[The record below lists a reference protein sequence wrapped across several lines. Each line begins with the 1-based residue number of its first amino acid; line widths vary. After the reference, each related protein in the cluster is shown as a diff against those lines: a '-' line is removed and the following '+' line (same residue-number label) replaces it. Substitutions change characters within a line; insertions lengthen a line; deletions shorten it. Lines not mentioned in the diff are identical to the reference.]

1 MRFFLEALN
10 QIFKS
15 IMKKFNYLLYIIL
28 LFTVSNSNCK
38 AQYKSATI
46 QVKKE
51 INARFL
57 KLLDFPIDSVSI
69 PRSINLSSGVLK
81 KVKSKDWTSGFY
93 AGNLWQIYKLTGD
106 IRYKEKA
113 AIWNAFIEKEKFNGG
128 THDMGFK
135 VYCSFGKG
143 LKVEDNPKYKKIIV
157 KSAQTLITRF
167 NAKIGAIRSWD
178 HSKELFDY
186 PVIIDNM
193 LNLELLFEAS
203 KISGDPTFKNIA
215 IQHANTTLKNHFR
228 KDNSCYHVVDYDTL
242 SYGVRKK
249 ATFQGFSDE
258 SSWARG
264 QSWAVYG
271 FTMAY
276 RYTKNKKYL
285 KQAEATAK
293 YYINNKNMPEDG
305 ISYWDF
311 NDTSIPNAPRD
322 ASSAAVMASALIEL
336 YSFTKN
342 QAYLDYSN
350 KVINALSSDKY
361 LLNETVEAPFILNHS
376 TGNWPKKD
384 EIDQPIVYADY
395 YFLEAIIRKQSL

>member
-1 MRFFLEALN
+1 MLF
-10 QIFKS
+10 S
-15 IMKKFNYLLYIIL
+15 FNC
-28 LFTVSNSNCK
+28 S
-38 AQYKSATI
+38 AQYDPVSGLL
-46 QVKKE
+46 KKE
-51 INARFL
+51 INSRFL
-57 KLLDFPIDSVSI
+57 NLLDFPIDSVSI
-69 PRSINLSSGVLK
+69 PRSMNLSSGVMK

-113 AIWNAFIEKEKFNGG
+113 ALWNAFIEKEKFNGG

-143 LKVEDNPKYKKIIV
+143 LNVEDNPKYKKIIL

-178 HSKELFDY
+178 HSKNLFDY

-203 KISGDPTFKNIA
+203 IISGDPIFRNIA
-215 IQHANTTLKNHFR
+215 IKHANTTLKNHFR
-228 KDNSCYHVVDYDTL
+228 KDNSCYHVVDYDTI
-242 SYGVRKK
+242 SNEVRKK
-249 ATFQGFSDE
+249 ATFQGFNDD

-285 KQAEATAK
+285 KQAEATAN
-293 YYINNKNMPEDG
+293 YYINFKNLPEDG

-361 LLNETVEAPFILNHS
+361 LLNDTIEGPFILNHS

-384 EIDQPIVYADY
+384 EIDSPIVYADY
-395 YFLEAIIRKQSL
+395 YYLEAIIRKKSL

>member
-1 MRFFLEALN
+1 
-10 QIFKS
+10 
-15 IMKKFNYLLYIIL
+15 MKKFNSLFFIIL
-28 LFTVSNSNCK
+28 FSLVLINCQAQSKTDGFTVK
-38 AQYKSATI
+38 TEI
-46 QVKKE
+46 KE
-51 INARFL
+51 RFS
-57 KLLDFPIDSVSI
+57 KLLDFPIDSVLI
-69 PRSINLSSGVLK
+69 PRSMDLSTGVVK
-81 KVKSKDWTSGFY
+81 KVKSKDWTSGFFP
-93 AGNLWQIYKLTGD
+93 GNLWQIYSLTGD
-106 IRYKEKA
+106 VRFKEKA
-113 AIWNAFIEKEKFNGG
+113 ILWNAFIEKEKFNNT

-143 LKVEDNPKYKKIIV
+143 LKVQDNAKYKNIIV
-157 KSAQTLITRF
+157 KSAQTLVTRF
-167 NAKIGAIRSWD
+167 DTKIGAIRSWD
-178 HSKELFDY
+178 HNKEFFDF

-203 KISGDPTFKNIA
+203 KISGDKKFKNIA

-228 KDNSCYHVVDYDTL
+228 KDNSCYHVIDYDTITGKVKNKL
-242 SYGVRKK
+242 
-249 ATFQGFSDE
+249 THQGFNNE

-276 RYTKNKKYL
+276 RYTKNKEYL

-293 YYINNKNMPEDG
+293 YYINYKTLPEDG
-305 ISYWDF
+305 IPYWDF

-322 ASSAAVMASALIEL
+322 TSSAAIMASALLEL

-342 QAYLDYSN
+342 ETYLEFSN
-350 KVINALSSDKY
+350 KVLNTLSSDKY
-361 LLNETVEAPFILNHS
+361 LLNDSVKGPFILDHS

>member
-1 MRFFLEALN
+1 MFIN
-10 QIFKS
+10 
-15 IMKKFNYLLYIIL
+15 
-28 LFTVSNSNCK
+28 NCQ
-38 AQYKSATI
+38 AQNKTKGFA
-46 QVKKE
+46 VKTE
-51 INARFL
+51 INQRFS
-57 KLLDFPIDSVSI
+57 KLLDFPVDSVLI
-69 PRSINLSSGVLK
+69 PRSMDLSSGVVK
-81 KVKSKDWTSGFY
+81 KVKSKDWTSGFF
-93 AGNLWQIYKLTGD
+93 AGNLWQIYSLTGD
-106 IRYKEKA
+106 VRFKEKA
-113 AIWNAFIEKEKFNGG
+113 ILWNAFIEKEKFNNT

-135 VYCSFGKG
+135 VFCSFGKG
-143 LKVEDNPKYKKIIV
+143 LKVKDNAKYKNIIV
-157 KSAQTLITRF
+157 KSAQTLVTRF
-167 NAKIGAIRSWD
+167 DTKIGAIRSWD
-178 HSKELFDY
+178 HNKEFFDF

-203 KISGDPTFKNIA
+203 KISGDKTYKNIA

-228 KDNSCYHVVDYDTL
+228 KDNSCYHVIDYDTL
-242 SYGVRKK
+242 SGKVKNK
-249 ATFQGFSDE
+249 LTHQGFNNE

-276 RYTKNKKYL
+276 RYTKNKEYL

-293 YYINNKNMPEDG
+293 YYMNYKTLPEDG
-305 ISYWDF
+305 IPYWDF

-322 ASSAAVMASALIEL
+322 ASSATVMASALIEL

-342 QAYLDYSN
+342 QTYLEYSN
-350 KVINALSSDKY
+350 KIINTLSSDKY
-361 LLNETVEAPFILNHS
+361 LLNDSVKGPFILDHS

>member
-1 MRFFLEALN
+1 
-10 QIFKS
+10 
-15 IMKKFNYLLYIIL
+15 MKKFNSLFYIIL
-28 LFTVSNSNCK
+28 FTVVNFNCQ
-38 AQYKSATI
+38 AQYKPVSI
-46 QVKKE
+46 EVKKE
-51 INARFL
+51 INARFS

-69 PRSINLSSGVLK
+69 PRSMDCSTGVVK

-113 AIWNAFIEKEKFNGG
+113 ALWNAFIEKEKFNNT

-135 VYCSFGKG
+135 VYGSFGKG
-143 LKVEDNPKYKKIIV
+143 LAVENNEKYKNIIV
-157 KSAQTLITRF
+157 KSAQTLISRF
-167 NAKIGAIRSWD
+167 NPKIGAIRSWN

-203 KISGDPTFKNIA
+203 KISGDSTFRKIA
-215 IQHANTTLKNHFR
+215 IKHANTTLKNHFR
-228 KDNSCYHVVDYDTL
+228 NDNSCYHVVDYDTI
-242 SYGVRKK
+242 SHGVRKK
-249 ATFQGFSDE
+249 ATFQGFKDE

-276 RYTKNKKYL
+276 RYTKNKEYL

-293 YYINNKNMPEDG
+293 YYINYKTLPEDG

-311 NDTSIPNAPRD
+311 NDPSIPNAPRD

-342 QAYLDYSN
+342 QAYLAYSN
-350 KVINALSSDKY
+350 KVINTLSSDKY
-361 LLNETVEAPFILNHS
+361 LLNETVKGPFILNHS

>member
-1 MRFFLEALN
+1 
-10 QIFKS
+10 
-15 IMKKFNYLLYIIL
+15 MKKFNYLLYIIL
-28 LFTVSNSNCK
+28 FIVININCQ
-38 AQYKSATI
+38 AQYKPATI

-57 KLLDFPIDSVSI
+57 KLLDFSIDSVSI
-69 PRSINLSSGVLK
+69 PRSINLSSGVMK

-113 AIWNAFIEKEKFNGG
+113 ALWNAFIEKEKFNGG

-135 VYCSFGKG
+135 VFCSFGKG
-143 LKVEDNPKYKKIIV
+143 LNVEDNPKYKKIIV

-167 NAKIGAIRSWD
+167 NTKIGAIRSWD

-215 IQHANTTLKNHFR
+215 IKHANTTLKNHFR
-228 KDNSCYHVVDYDTL
+228 KDNSCYHVVDYDTI
-242 SYGVRKK
+242 SYGIRKK
-249 ATFQGFSDE
+249 ATFQGFNNE

-285 KQAEATAK
+285 KQAEATAN
-293 YYINNKNMPEDG
+293 YYINYKTLPEDG

-322 ASSAAVMASALIEL
+322 ASSAAVIASALIEL
-336 YSFTKN
+336 YTFTKN

-350 KVINALSSDKY
+350 KVINTLSSDKY
-361 LLNETVEAPFILNHS
+361 LLNDTVEGPFILNHS

>member
-1 MRFFLEALN
+1 
-10 QIFKS
+10 
-15 IMKKFNYLLYIIL
+15 MKKFNSLFYIIL
-28 LFTVSNSNCK
+28 FTTINFNCK
-38 AQYKSATI
+38 AQYNPVTTSIKE
-46 QVKKE
+46 E
-51 INARFL
+51 INSRFL

-69 PRSINLSSGVLK
+69 PRSMVLSSGVVK

-93 AGNLWQIYKLTGD
+93 AGNLWQIYNLTGD

-113 AIWNAFIEKEKFNGG
+113 ALWNAFIEKEKFNNT

-143 LKVEDNPKYKKIIV
+143 LMVEDNKKYKNIIV
-157 KSAQTLITRF
+157 KSAQTLVTRF
-167 NAKIGAIRSWD
+167 NTKIGAIRSWD
-178 HSKELFDY
+178 HNKESWDF

-203 KISGDPTFKNIA
+203 KISGDKSFRKIA

-228 KDNSCYHVVDYDTL
+228 NDNSCFHVVDYDTI
-242 SYGVRKK
+242 SGKVRSRG
-249 ATFQGFSDE
+249 THQGFNNE

-276 RYTKNKKYL
+276 RYTKNKEYL

-293 YYINNKNMPEDG
+293 YYINYKTLPEDG
-305 ISYWDF
+305 IPYWDF

-322 ASSAAVMASALIEL
+322 ASSAAVMASALLEL
-336 YSFTKN
+336 YTFTKN

-350 KVINALSSDKY
+350 KVITTLSSDKY
-361 LLNETVEAPFILNHS
+361 LLNDAVNGPFILDHS

>member
-1 MRFFLEALN
+1 MLF
-10 QIFKS
+10 S
-15 IMKKFNYLLYIIL
+15 FNC
-28 LFTVSNSNCK
+28 S
-38 AQYKSATI
+38 AQYDPVSGLL
-46 QVKKE
+46 KKE
-51 INARFL
+51 INSRFL
-57 KLLDFPIDSVSI
+57 NLLDFPIDSVSI
-69 PRSINLSSGVLK
+69 PRSMNLSSGMMK

-113 AIWNAFIEKEKFNGG
+113 ALWNAFIEKEKFNGG

-143 LKVEDNPKYKKIIV
+143 LNVEDNPKYKKIIL

-178 HSKELFDY
+178 HSKNLFDY

-203 KISGDPTFKNIA
+203 IISGDPTFRNIA
-215 IQHANTTLKNHFR
+215 IKHANTTLKNHFR
-228 KDNSCYHVVDYDTL
+228 KDNSCYHVVDYDTI
-242 SYGVRKK
+242 SNGVRKK
-249 ATFQGFSDE
+249 ATFQGFNDD

-285 KQAEATAK
+285 KQAEATAN
-293 YYINNKNMPEDG
+293 YYINFKNLPEDG

-361 LLNETVEAPFILNHS
+361 LLNDTIEGPFILNHS

-384 EIDQPIVYADY
+384 EIDSPIVYADY
-395 YFLEAIIRKQSL
+395 YYLEAIIRKKSL

>member
-1 MRFFLEALN
+1 
-10 QIFKS
+10 
-15 IMKKFNYLLYIIL
+15 MKKFNSLFYIIL
-28 LFTVSNSNCK
+28 FTVVNFNCQ
-38 AQYKSATI
+38 AQYKPVPI
-46 QVKKE
+46 EVKKE
-51 INARFL
+51 INARFS

-69 PRSINLSSGVLK
+69 PRSMDCSTGVVK

-113 AIWNAFIEKEKFNGG
+113 TLWNAFIEKEKFNNT

-135 VYCSFGKG
+135 VYGSFGKG
-143 LKVEDNPKYKKIIV
+143 LAVENNEKYKNIIV
-157 KSAQTLITRF
+157 KSAQTLISRF
-167 NAKIGAIRSWD
+167 NPKIGAIRSWN

-203 KISGDPTFKNIA
+203 KISGDSTFRKIA
-215 IQHANTTLKNHFR
+215 IKHANTTLKNHFR
-228 KDNSCYHVVDYDTL
+228 NDNSCYHVVDYDTI
-242 SYGVRKK
+242 SHGVRKK
-249 ATFQGFSDE
+249 ATFQGFKDE

-276 RYTKNKKYL
+276 RYTKNKEYL

-293 YYINNKNMPEDG
+293 YYINYKTLPEDG

-311 NDTSIPNAPRD
+311 NDPSIPNAPRD

-350 KVINALSSDKY
+350 KVINTLSSDKY
-361 LLNETVEAPFILNHS
+361 LLNETVKGPFILNHS

>member
-1 MRFFLEALN
+1 
-10 QIFKS
+10 
-15 IMKKFNYLLYIIL
+15 MKKFNSLFYIIV
-28 LFTVSNSNCK
+28 FTVVNFNCQ
-38 AQYKSATI
+38 AQYKPVPI
-46 QVKKE
+46 EVKKE
-51 INARFL
+51 ISSRFS

-69 PRSINLSSGVLK
+69 PRSMDCSTGVVK

-93 AGNLWQIYKLTGD
+93 AGNLWQIYKITGD

-113 AIWNAFIEKEKFNGG
+113 ALWNAFIEKEKFNNT

-143 LKVEDNPKYKKIIV
+143 LKVEDNAKYKNIIV
-157 KSAQTLITRF
+157 KSAQTLVTRF
-167 NAKIGAIRSWD
+167 NSKIGAIRSWN

-203 KISGDPTFKNIA
+203 KISGDSTFRNIA

-228 KDNSCYHVVDYDTL
+228 KDNSCYHVVDYDTI
-242 SYGVRKK
+242 SHGVRKK
-249 ATFQGFSDE
+249 ATFQGFNDE

-276 RYTKNKKYL
+276 RYTKNKEYL

-293 YYINNKNMPEDG
+293 YYINYKTLPEDG

-350 KVINALSSDKY
+350 KVINTLSSDKY
-361 LLNETVEAPFILNHS
+361 LLNDTVNGPFILNHS

-384 EIDQPIVYADY
+384 EIDLPIVYADY

>member
-1 MRFFLEALN
+1 
-10 QIFKS
+10 
-15 IMKKFNYLLYIIL
+15 MKKLLLLTFISLFLSVNYNLQ
-28 LFTVSNSNCK
+28 
-38 AQYKSATI
+38 AQNKSDKSVNKNI
-46 QVKKE
+46 S
-51 INARFL
+51 ARFGY
-57 KLLDFPIDSVSI
+57 LLDFPVDSVAI
-69 PRSINLSSGVLK
+69 PRSINISTGVYK
-81 KVKSKDWTSGFY
+81 KVKSKDWTSGFFP
-93 AGNLWQIYKLTGD
+93 GTLWQIYQLTGD
-106 IRYKEKA
+106 VKYKEKA
-113 AIWNAFIEKEKFNGG
+113 AVWNAFIEKEKNNGT

-135 VYCSFGKG
+135 VYGSFGKG
-143 LKVEDNPKYKKIIV
+143 LAVENNEKYKKIIV

-167 NAKIGAIRSWD
+167 NSKIGAIRSWD
-178 HSKELFDY
+178 HSRELFDY

-228 KDNSCYHVVDYDTL
+228 KDNSCYHVVDYDTI
-242 SYGVRKK
+242 SNGVRKK
-249 ATFQGFSDE
+249 ATFQGFNDE

-271 FTMAY
+271 FTMCY
-276 RYTKNKKYL
+276 RYTKNKEYL

-305 ISYWDF
+305 ITYWDF
-311 NDTSIPNAPRD
+311 KDPSIPNAPRD

-336 YSFTKN
+336 YHFTKDKS
-342 QAYLDYSN
+342 YLDYSN
-350 KVINALSSDKY
+350 KVMNSLSSDKY
-361 LLNETVEAPFILNHS
+361 LLNSSVKAPFLLDHS

-384 EIDQPIVYADY
+384 EINQPINYADY

>member
-1 MRFFLEALN
+1 
-10 QIFKS
+10 
-15 IMKKFNYLLYIIL
+15 MKKFNSLFYIIL
-28 LFTVSNSNCK
+28 FTIISFNCK
-38 AQYKSATI
+38 AQYNPVTTPI
-46 QVKKE
+46 KKE
-51 INARFL
+51 INSRFL

-69 PRSINLSSGVLK
+69 PRSMDLSSGVVK

-93 AGNLWQIYKLTGD
+93 AGNLWQIYNLTGD

-113 AIWNAFIEKEKFNGG
+113 ALWNAFIEKEKFNSS

-143 LKVEDNPKYKKIIV
+143 LMVEDNKKYKNIIV
-157 KSAQTLITRF
+157 KSAQTLVTRF
-167 NAKIGAIRSWD
+167 NTKIGAIRSWD
-178 HSKELFDY
+178 HNKESWDF

-203 KISGDPTFKNIA
+203 KISGDKSFRKIA

-228 KDNSCYHVVDYDTL
+228 NDNSCFHVVDYDTI
-242 SYGVRKK
+242 SGKVRSKG
-249 ATFQGFSDE
+249 THQGFNNE

-276 RYTKNKKYL
+276 RYTKNKEYL

-293 YYINNKNMPEDG
+293 YFINYKTLPEDG
-305 ISYWDF
+305 IPYWDF

-336 YSFTKN
+336 FTFTKN
-342 QAYLDYSN
+342 QVYLDYSN
-350 KVINALSSDKY
+350 KVITTLSSDKY
-361 LLNETVEAPFILNHS
+361 LLNDAVNGPFILDHS

>member
-1 MRFFLEALN
+1 
-10 QIFKS
+10 
-15 IMKKFNYLLYIIL
+15 MKKCNFV
-28 LFTVSNSNCK
+28 LFIFLFSLGALNCK
-38 AQYKSATI
+38 AQLKPNSNLVNT
-46 QVKKE
+46 E
-51 INARFL
+51 ISARFS
-57 KLLDFPIDSVSI
+57 KLLDFPVDSIAI
-69 PRSINLSSGVLK
+69 PRSMDLSSGVVK
-81 KVKSKDWTSGFY
+81 KVKSKDWTSGFFS
-93 AGNLWQIYKLTGD
+93 GNLWQIYALTGD
-106 IRYKEKA
+106 VRYKDKA
-113 AIWNAFIEKEKFNGG
+113 ILWNAFIEKEKFNNT

-135 VYCSFGKG
+135 VFCSFGKG
-143 LKVEDNPKYKKIIV
+143 LKVKDNLNYKKIILR
-157 KSAQTLITRF
+157 SAQTLVTRF
-167 NAKIGAIRSWD
+167 NTKIGAIRSWD
-178 HSKELFDY
+178 HNKEFFDF

-203 KISGDPTFKNIA
+203 KISGNNTFKNIA

-228 KDNSCYHVVDYDTL
+228 NDNSCYHVIDYDSITGKVKNKL
-242 SYGVRKK
+242 
-249 ATFQGFSDE
+249 THQGFNNE

-276 RYTKNKKYL
+276 RYTKNIEYL

-293 YYINNKNMPEDG
+293 YYINYKTLPKDG
-305 ISYWDF
+305 ISFWDF

-322 ASSAAVMASALIEL
+322 VSSATVMASALIEL

-342 QAYLDYSN
+342 QVYLEYSN
-350 KVINALSSDKY
+350 KILNTLSSDKY
-361 LLNETVEAPFILNHS
+361 LLNDSVKGPFILDHS

>member
-1 MRFFLEALN
+1 
-10 QIFKS
+10 
-15 IMKKFNYLLYIIL
+15 MKKFNSLFYIIL
-28 LFTVSNSNCK
+28 FSIISFNCK
-38 AQYKSATI
+38 AQYNPVTTPIKE
-46 QVKKE
+46 E
-51 INARFL
+51 INSRFL

-69 PRSINLSSGVLK
+69 PRSMVLSSGVVK

-93 AGNLWQIYKLTGD
+93 AGNLWQIYNLTGD

-113 AIWNAFIEKEKFNGG
+113 ALWNAFIEKEKFNST

-143 LKVEDNPKYKKIIV
+143 LMVEDNKKYKNIIV
-157 KSAQTLITRF
+157 KSAQTLVTRF
-167 NAKIGAIRSWD
+167 NTKIGAIRSWD
-178 HSKELFDY
+178 HNKESWDF

-203 KISGDPTFKNIA
+203 KISGDKSFRKIA

-228 KDNSCYHVVDYDTL
+228 NDYSCFHVVDYDTI
-242 SYGVRKK
+242 SGKVRSRG
-249 ATFQGFSDE
+249 THQGFNNE

-276 RYTKNKKYL
+276 RYTKNKEYL

-293 YYINNKNMPEDG
+293 YYINYKTLPEDG
-305 ISYWDF
+305 IPYWDF

-322 ASSAAVMASALIEL
+322 ASSAAVMASALLEL
-336 YSFTKN
+336 YTFTKN
-342 QAYLDYSN
+342 LAYLDYSN
-350 KVINALSSDKY
+350 KVITTLSSDKY
-361 LLNETVEAPFILNHS
+361 LLNDAVNGPFILDHS

>member
-1 MRFFLEALN
+1 
-10 QIFKS
+10 
-15 IMKKFNYLLYIIL
+15 MKKFNSLFYIIV
-28 LFTVSNSNCK
+28 FTVVNFNCQ
-38 AQYKSATI
+38 AQYKPVPI
-46 QVKKE
+46 EVKKE
-51 INARFL
+51 INARFS

-69 PRSINLSSGVLK
+69 PRSMDVSTGVVK

-93 AGNLWQIYKLTGD
+93 AGNLWQIYKITGD

-113 AIWNAFIEKEKFNGG
+113 ILWNAFIEKEKFNNT

-135 VYCSFGKG
+135 VYGSFGKG
-143 LKVEDNPKYKKIIV
+143 LAIENNEKYKKIIV
-157 KSAQTLITRF
+157 KSAQTLISRF
-167 NAKIGAIRSWD
+167 NPKIGAIRSWN

-203 KISGDPTFKNIA
+203 KISGDSTFRNIA
-215 IQHANTTLKNHFR
+215 IIHANTTLKNHFR
-228 KDNSCYHVVDYDTL
+228 KDNSCYHVVDYDTV
-242 SYGVRKK
+242 SHGVRKK
-249 ATFQGFSDE
+249 ATFQGFKDE

-271 FTMAY
+271 FTMSY
-276 RYTKNKKYL
+276 RYTKNKEYL

-293 YYINNKNMPEDG
+293 YYINYKTLPEDG

-311 NDTSIPNAPRD
+311 NDPSIPNAPRD
-322 ASSAAVMASALIEL
+322 ASSAAIMASALIEL

-342 QAYLDYSN
+342 QTYLDYSN
-350 KVINALSSDKY
+350 KVINTLSSDKY
-361 LLNETVEAPFILNHS
+361 LLNETVKGPFILNHS

>member
-1 MRFFLEALN
+1 
-10 QIFKS
+10 
-15 IMKKFNYLLYIIL
+15 MKKFNS
-28 LFTVSNSNCK
+28 LFFIVLISFVNINCQ
-38 AQYKSATI
+38 AQTKNKGFSFKT
-46 QVKKE
+46 E
-51 INARFL
+51 INQRFS
-57 KLLDFPIDSVSI
+57 KLLDFPIDSVLI
-69 PRSINLSSGVLK
+69 PRSMDLSSGVVK
-81 KVKSKDWTSGFY
+81 KVKSKDWTSGFFP
-93 AGNLWQIYKLTGD
+93 GNLWQIYSLTGD
-106 IRYKEKA
+106 VRFKEKA
-113 AIWNAFIEKEKFNGG
+113 ILWNAFIEKEKFNNT

-143 LKVEDNPKYKKIIV
+143 LKVKDNAKYKNIIV

-167 NAKIGAIRSWD
+167 NTKIGAIRSWD
-178 HSKELFDY
+178 HNKEFFDF

-203 KISGDPTFKNIA
+203 KISGDKTYKNIA

-228 KDNSCYHVVDYDTL
+228 KDNSCYHVIDYDTL
-242 SYGVRKK
+242 SGKVKNK
-249 ATFQGFSDE
+249 LTHQGFNNE

-276 RYTKNKKYL
+276 RYTKNKEYL

-293 YYINNKNMPEDG
+293 YYMNYKTLPEDG
-305 ISYWDF
+305 IPYWDF

-322 ASSAAVMASALIEL
+322 ASSAAVMASALLEL

-342 QAYLDYSN
+342 QTYLEYSN
-350 KVINALSSDKY
+350 KIINTLSSDKY
-361 LLNETVEAPFILNHS
+361 LLNDSVKGPFILDHS

>member
-1 MRFFLEALN
+1 MLLIRYSN
-10 QIFKS
+10 S
-15 IMKKFNYLLYIIL
+15 TMKKFNSLFYMIV
-28 LFTVSNSNCK
+28 FTVVNFNCQ
-38 AQYKSATI
+38 AQYNPATSI
-46 QVKKE
+46 VKKE
-51 INARFL
+51 IKSRFL
-57 KLLDFPIDSVSI
+57 KLLDFPIDSISI
-69 PRSINLSSGVLK
+69 PRSMVLSSGVVK
-81 KVKSKDWTSGFY
+81 KVESKDWTSGFY

-113 AIWNAFIEKEKFNGG
+113 ALWNAFIEKEKFNNK

-143 LKVEDNPKYKKIIV
+143 LEVEDNPRYRNIIV
-157 KSAQTLITRF
+157 KSAQTLVTRF
-167 NAKIGAIRSWD
+167 NTKIGAIRSWD
-178 HSKELFDY
+178 HNKDSWDF

-203 KISGDPTFKNIA
+203 KISGNKTFENIA

-228 KDNSCYHVVDYDTL
+228 KDNSCYHVVDYDTIT
-242 SYGVRKK
+242 GVVKSK
-249 ATFQGFSDE
+249 VTHQGFNNE

-276 RYTKNKKYL
+276 RYTKNKEYL

-293 YYINNKNMPEDG
+293 YYINYKTLPEDG
-305 ISYWDF
+305 IPYWDF

-350 KVINALSSDKY
+350 KVINTLSSDKY
-361 LLNETVEAPFILNHS
+361 LLNETVKGPFILDHS

>member
-1 MRFFLEALN
+1 
-10 QIFKS
+10 
-15 IMKKFNYLLYIIL
+15 MKKFNSLFYIIV
-28 LFTVSNSNCK
+28 FTLVNFNCQ
-38 AQYKSATI
+38 AQYKSVPI
-46 QVKKE
+46 EVKKE
-51 INARFL
+51 INSRFS

-69 PRSINLSSGVLK
+69 PRSMDLSSGVVK
-81 KVKSKDWTSGFY
+81 KVKSKDWTSGFF
-93 AGNLWQIYKLTGD
+93 AGNLWQIYSLTGD
-106 IRYKEKA
+106 VRFKEKA
-113 AIWNAFIEKEKFNGG
+113 ILWNAFIEKEKFNNT

-143 LKVEDNPKYKKIIV
+143 LKVKDNAKYKNIIV
-157 KSAQTLITRF
+157 KSAQTLVTRF
-167 NAKIGAIRSWD
+167 DTKIGAIRSWD
-178 HSKELFDY
+178 HNKEFFDF

-203 KISGDPTFKNIA
+203 KISGDKTYKNIA

-228 KDNSCYHVVDYDTL
+228 KDNSCYHVIDYDTL
-242 SYGVRKK
+242 SGKVKNK
-249 ATFQGFSDE
+249 LTHQGFNNE

-276 RYTKNKKYL
+276 RYTKNKEYL

-293 YYINNKNMPEDG
+293 YYMNYKTLPEDG
-305 ISYWDF
+305 IPYWDF

-322 ASSAAVMASALIEL
+322 ASSAAVIASALLEL

-342 QAYLDYSN
+342 QTYLEYSN
-350 KVINALSSDKY
+350 KIINTLSSDKY
-361 LLNETVEAPFILNHS
+361 LLNDSVKGPFILDHS

-395 YFLEAIIRKQSL
+395 YYLEAIIRKQSL

>member
-1 MRFFLEALN
+1 
-10 QIFKS
+10 
-15 IMKKFNYLLYIIL
+15 MKKFNSLFYIIL
-28 LFTVSNSNCK
+28 FTIISFNCK
-38 AQYKSATI
+38 AQYNPVTTPI
-46 QVKKE
+46 KKE
-51 INARFL
+51 INSRFL

-69 PRSINLSSGVLK
+69 PRSMDLSSGVVK

-93 AGNLWQIYKLTGD
+93 AGNLWQIYNLTGD

-113 AIWNAFIEKEKFNGG
+113 ALWNAFIEKEKFNSS

-143 LKVEDNPKYKKIIV
+143 LMVEDNKKYKNIIV
-157 KSAQTLITRF
+157 KSAQTLVTRF
-167 NAKIGAIRSWD
+167 NTKIGAIRSWD
-178 HSKELFDY
+178 HNKESWDF

-203 KISGDPTFKNIA
+203 KISGDKSFRKIA

-228 KDNSCYHVVDYDTL
+228 NDNSCFHVVDYDTI
-242 SYGVRKK
+242 SGKVRSKG
-249 ATFQGFSDE
+249 THQGFNNE

-276 RYTKNKKYL
+276 RYTKNKEYL

-293 YYINNKNMPEDG
+293 YFINYKTLPEDG
-305 ISYWDF
+305 IPYWDF

-336 YSFTKN
+336 FTFTKN

-350 KVINALSSDKY
+350 KVITTLSSDKY
-361 LLNETVEAPFILNHS
+361 LLNDAVNGPFILDHS

>member
-1 MRFFLEALN
+1 
-10 QIFKS
+10 
-15 IMKKFNYLLYIIL
+15 MKKFNSLFYIIV
-28 LFTVSNSNCK
+28 FTVVNFNCQ
-38 AQYKSATI
+38 AQYKPVPI
-46 QVKKE
+46 EVKKE
-51 INARFL
+51 ISSRFS

-69 PRSINLSSGVLK
+69 PRSMDCSTGVVK

-93 AGNLWQIYKLTGD
+93 AGNLWQIYKITGD

-113 AIWNAFIEKEKFNGG
+113 ALWNAFIEKEKFNNT

-143 LKVEDNPKYKKIIV
+143 LKVEDNAKYKNIIV
-157 KSAQTLITRF
+157 KSAQTLLTRF
-167 NAKIGAIRSWD
+167 NPKIGAIRSWN

-203 KISGDPTFKNIA
+203 KISGDSTFKNIA

-228 KDNSCYHVVDYDTL
+228 KDNSCYHVVDYDTI
-242 SYGVRKK
+242 SHGVRKK
-249 ATFQGFSDE
+249 ATFQGFNDE

-276 RYTKNKKYL
+276 RYTKNKEYL

-293 YYINNKNMPEDG
+293 YYINYKTLPEDG

-342 QAYLDYSN
+342 QVYLDYSN
-350 KVINALSSDKY
+350 KVINTLSSDKY
-361 LLNETVEAPFILNHS
+361 LLNDTVKGPFILNHS

>member
-1 MRFFLEALN
+1 
-10 QIFKS
+10 
-15 IMKKFNYLLYIIL
+15 MKKFNSLFYIIV
-28 LFTVSNSNCK
+28 FTVVNFNCQ
-38 AQYKSATI
+38 AQYKPVSFE
-46 QVKKE
+46 VKKE
-51 INARFL
+51 INARFS

-69 PRSINLSSGVLK
+69 PRSMDCSTGVVK

-93 AGNLWQIYKLTGD
+93 AGNLWQIYKITGD

-113 AIWNAFIEKEKFNGG
+113 ALWNAFIEKEKFNNT

-143 LKVEDNPKYKKIIV
+143 LKVEDNAKYKNIIV
-157 KSAQTLITRF
+157 KSAQTLVTRF
-167 NAKIGAIRSWD
+167 NPKIVAIRSWN

-203 KISGDPTFKNIA
+203 KISGDSTFRNIA

-228 KDNSCYHVVDYDTL
+228 KDNSCYHVVDYDTI
-242 SYGVRKK
+242 SHGVRKK
-249 ATFQGFSDE
+249 ATFQGFNDE

-276 RYTKNKKYL
+276 RYTKNKEYL

-293 YYINNKNMPEDG
+293 YYINYKTLPEDG

-350 KVINALSSDKY
+350 KVINTLSSDKY
-361 LLNETVEAPFILNHS
+361 LLNETVKGPFILNHS

-384 EIDQPIVYADY
+384 EIDLPIVYADY

>member
-1 MRFFLEALN
+1 MV
-10 QIFKS
+10 
-15 IMKKFNYLLYIIL
+15 II
-28 LFTVSNSNCK
+28 NCQ
-38 AQYKSATI
+38 AQYKTKGFT
-46 QVKKE
+46 VNTE
-51 INARFL
+51 INQRFS
-57 KLLDFPIDSVSI
+57 KLLDFPIDSVMI
-69 PRSINLSSGVLK
+69 PRSMDLSSGVVK
-81 KVKSKDWTSGFY
+81 KVKSKDWTSGFFP
-93 AGNLWQIYKLTGD
+93 GNLWQIYSLTGD
-106 IRYKEKA
+106 VRFKEKA
-113 AIWNAFIEKEKFNGG
+113 ILWNAFIEKEKFNNT

-143 LKVEDNPKYKKIIV
+143 LKVQDNPKYKNIIV
-157 KSAQTLITRF
+157 KSAKTLVTRF
-167 NAKIGAIRSWD
+167 DTKIGAIRSWD
-178 HSKELFDY
+178 HNKEFFDF

-203 KISGDPTFKNIA
+203 KISGDKKFKNIA

-228 KDNSCYHVVDYDTL
+228 KDNSCYHVIDYDTISGKVKNKL
-242 SYGVRKK
+242 
-249 ATFQGFSDE
+249 THQGFNNE

-276 RYTKNKKYL
+276 RYSKNKEYL

-293 YYINNKNMPEDG
+293 YYMNYKTLPEDG
-305 ISYWDF
+305 IPYWDF

-342 QAYLDYSN
+342 QTYLDYSK
-350 KVINALSSDKY
+350 KVINTLSSDKY
-361 LLNETVEAPFILNHS
+361 LLNESVKGPFILDHS

-395 YFLEAIIRKQSL
+395 YFLEAIIRKKSL